1 MSFKIEDWILG
12 SNVTVKSA
20 ALLDKNEAKGK
31 VTKKEVNVV
40 TIRVKDFHVSRSM
53 KFNALTGEALTL
65 PR

>member
-20 ALLDKNEAKGK
+20 TLLDKNEAKGK
-31 VTKKEVNVV
+31 VTKKEGNIV
-40 TIRVKDFHVSRSM
+40 TIQVKDFHVSRSM